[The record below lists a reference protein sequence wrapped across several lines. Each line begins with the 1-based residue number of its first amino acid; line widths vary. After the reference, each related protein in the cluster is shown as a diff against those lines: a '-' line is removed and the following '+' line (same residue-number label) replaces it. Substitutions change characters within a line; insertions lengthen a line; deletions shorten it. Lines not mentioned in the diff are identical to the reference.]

1 MYWSRGNWTGNS
13 FSLVPEIQLNYY
25 VKNFTYV
32 ANENE
37 SHYTCYAALPF
48 AYTRVVLD
56 VTGQLK
62 QYVWGKDFI
71 NHKIEFVLDAT
82 TRTNVKFS
90 ICNQQ
95 KISNCDCLKG
105 FEPWMLKD
113 WELGDHSN
121 GCARKTP
128 LQYSN
133 ERNDAFLVMP
143 KIRFP

>member
-1 MYWSRGNWTGNS
+1 MYWSRWNWTGNS

-37 SHYTCYAALPF
+37 SHYTCYAALPS

-56 VTGQLK
+56 VTGQFK

-82 TRTNVKFS
+82 TRTMSNLVFA
-90 ICNQQ
+90 
-95 KISNCDCLKG
+95 IS
-105 FEPWMLKD
+105 
-113 WELGDHSN
+113 
-121 GCARKTP
+121 RKY
-128 LQYSN
+128 LIVI
-133 ERNDAFLVMP
+133 A
-143 KIRFP
+143 